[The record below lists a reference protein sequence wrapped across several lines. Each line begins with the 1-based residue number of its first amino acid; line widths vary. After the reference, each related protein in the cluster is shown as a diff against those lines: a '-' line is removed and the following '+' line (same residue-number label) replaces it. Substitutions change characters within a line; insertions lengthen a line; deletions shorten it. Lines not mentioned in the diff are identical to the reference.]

1 MLSIKAKSNIREV
14 TNKIG
19 RTDDDDEP
27 RSEHPAS
34 SIDLNHEHIANY
46 TVENP
51 REKVS
56 TQIGGRKDKLP
67 VKKTELCENCQRE
80 LQ

>member
-1 MLSIKAKSNIREV
+1 MLSIKEKSNIRDV

-19 RTDDDDEP
+19 RSDDDGP
-27 RSEHPAS
+27 RSEHPTS
-34 SIDLNHEHIANY
+34 SIDLHHEHIANY
-46 TVENP
+46 MVENP

-56 TQIGGRKDKLP
+56 AQIGGRLDKLP